1 MKARYLA
8 MGSLLFGLF
17 FAAPLAQAA
26 DLCGI
31 GGTGRSSECGIG
43 GTGVRQDGIAGTG
56 RSASEDGM
64 GGTGHRSDGIGG
76 TGIVGIITGFG
87 SVWVNGLEVHFDAQ
101 VGKPLAIGQVVA
113 IAADAQSGRLQARSI
128 AIIHTV
134 SGPISEL
141 NRAAGSLRVLGQ
153 TVKLNPETVLAPS
166 LSQANLSSGKVIT
179 ISGLRLSDGTIIAAY
194 IEPSAAATESSVVG
208 PITAVNGNSLEIYG
222 LKIKLPTVSTF
233 KIGQEIS
240 VSGPVSQGE
249 MQANAVNLSAV
260 SQLLNQSAH
269 LELQGFVGKASDSG
283 AIKVGNVQLV
293 SPEGVE
299 NWQAGELVH
308 VSGHLNADQHL
319 IVDRIEFSRDR
330 HERLIPD
337 SALVE
342 HDGATE
348 HTEHHDS
355 PDHHESPDRLD
366 HQELDRPEQSDH
378 TDHSSSE
385 EHSHHNHNHD

>member
-1 MKARYLA
+1 MKALYLA
-8 MGSLLFGLF
+8 MGNLLVALF
-17 FAAPLAQAA
+17 LAAPLAQAA

-31 GGTGRSSECGIG
+31 GGTGLSSECGIG

-56 RSASEDGM
+56 RSATENGV
-64 GGTGHRSDGIGG
+64 GGTGHGSDGIGG

-113 IAADAQSGRLQARSI
+113 IAANAQSGRLQARSI

-141 NRAAGSLRVLGQ
+141 NRAASSLRVLGQ
-153 TVKLNPETVLAPS
+153 TVKLNSDTVLAPS
-166 LSQANLSSGKVIT
+166 VSQANLSIGKTIT

-194 IEPSAAATESSVVG
+194 IEPSGAATESSVVG
-208 PITAVNGNSLEIYG
+208 PITAINGNSLEIYG
-222 LKIKLPTVSTF
+222 LKIKPPTVTPF

-240 VSGPVSQGE
+240 VSGPVSDGE
-249 MQANAVNLSAV
+249 MQANAVTLSAV
-260 SQLLNQSAH
+260 SQLLNQSAN
-269 LELQGFVGKASDSG
+269 LELQGFVGKASDTG

-293 SPEGVE
+293 SPEGAE

-308 VSGHLNADQHL
+308 VSGHLNVDQHL

-366 HQELDRPEQSDH
+366 RQELDRPEQSDH
-378 TDHSSSE
+378 TDHASSE
-385 EHSHHNHNHD
+385 EHSRHSHNHD